1 MAKKEFEK
9 LVGKEVDDFEY
20 TMVEEVYTW
29 HPSISETNGKQ
40 EIATIFKIGGIRIIK
55 DMYATARASQAMQK
69 ERAMI
74 NSRLDYIAKQYEALS
89 KGFDVDKCWC

>member
-1 MAKKEFEK
+1 MTKKEFEK

-55 DMYATARASQAMQK
+55 DMYATAKCAMNIQHQK
-69 ERAMI
+69 DKMRGEMEY
-74 NSRLDYIAKQYEALS
+74 LDRQYHAL
-89 KGFDVDKCWC
+89 KEGYDMEE